1 MCGLAPAFDRL
12 VKNVLATASF
22 TASFQV
28 RVISTQA

>member
-12 VKNVLATASF
+12 VKNVLS